1 MDAFIEILF
10 THYGERTEV
19 PECMKE
25 EMNEFQQEER
35 EEDKFLSLFRFPGD
49 INWEEDSKDFVS
61 IAQISVLLRKAQ
73 INLSAQ
79 KYKNYLT
86 PKGAIKGKRKM
97 ESTGKREACWVNIQ
111 VDEDKVEEMKFAIDD
126 D

>member
-79 KYKNYLT
+79 KYKNYL
-86 PKGAIKGKRKM
+86 KGFITYMYELYEG
-97 ESTGKREACWVNIQ
+97 
-111 VDEDKVEEMKFAIDD
+111 
-126 D
+126 